1 MNPMNILLADHH
13 EITREGYMTVL
24 SRTIPGVK
32 FTQATNYLEAK
43 NAYERGLWNL
53 VIMEIAMPGGDCLAL
68 LANIHQHENPPPVL
82 ISSSH
87 DESKYGLMSIQRGAS
102 GYISK
107 ASSVNDF
114 INSVQT
120 VLEGRSYVSQSLA
133 QNLIRQVR
141 PGSQSANH
149 EILSE
154 RESEVMLKLAGGMT
168 IKEVATEMNLS
179 SKTISTYRARL
190 MQKLNLKSL
199 AEVVRYCLNHGLIK
213 GRP

>member
-1 MNPMNILLADHH
+1 M
-13 EITREGYMTVL
+13 
-24 SRTIPGVK
+24 
-32 FTQATNYLEAK
+32 
-43 NAYERGLWNL
+43 
-53 VIMEIAMPGGDCLAL
+53 
-68 LANIHQHENPPPVL
+68 
-82 ISSSH
+82 
-87 DESKYGLMSIQRGAS
+87 
-102 GYISK
+102 
-107 ASSVNDF
+107 
-114 INSVQT
+114 
-120 VLEGRSYVSQSLA
+120 SQSLA

>member
-1 MNPMNILLADHH
+1 MNTMNILLADHH
-13 EITREGYMTVL
+13 EITREGYITVL
-24 SRTIPGVK
+24 SRAIPEVK
-32 FTQATNYLEAK
+32 FTQATNYNEAK
-43 NAYERGLWNL
+43 NACEQGSWNL
-53 VIMEIAMPGGDCLAL
+53 VIMEVSIPGGNIMSL
-68 LANIHQHENPPPVL
+68 LSDIRQHDNPPPVL
-82 ISSSH
+82 VSSSH
-87 DESKYGLMSIQRGAS
+87 DETKYGLMSIQNGAS

-107 ASSVNDF
+107 ASSVDDF
-114 INSVQT
+114 IKSVYA

-133 QNLIRQVR
+133 RNLIRQVR
-141 PGSQSANH
+141 PGSQSSHH